1 MKKNN
6 ERRWLYLL
14 EMPIFN
20 TTYWKIGVFTGYIA
34 SRINAILTQIDHL
47 FAVNLVHSWELDG
60 KINYNGE
67 KVWLNYAVENQAHS
81 YLKKYNYILPLNMS
95 GKTEWFN
102 CSKNKVLSAIG
113 NAIQWAEK
121 KPRPIPKE
129 SKVVDGRITKYF
141 DKSPKLNIKTATKQ
155 ELRQADIKGE
165 IGNMKGK
172 TFKKPETK
180 ASKKAKRTPFRD
192 CFKRGSK
199 TLH

>member
-20 TTYWKIGVFTGYIA
+20 TTYWKVGVFTGYLA
-34 SRINAILTQIDHL
+34 SRINAILTQIDHM
-47 FAVNLVHSWELDG
+47 FAVNLVHSWELEG

-121 KPRPIPKE
+121 KPRPIPLE

-141 DKSPKLNIKTATKQ
+141 EKTKKLNIKTATKA
-155 ELRQADIKGE
+155 ELRQADIEGR
-165 IGNMKGK
+165 IGRK
-172 TFKKPETK
+172 TFTFPSKKALK
-180 ASKKAKRTPFRD
+180 ASKKARRSAFRD
-192 CFKRGSK
+192 CFKRGSR

>member
-1 MKKNN
+1 M
-6 ERRWLYLL
+6 
-14 EMPIFN
+14 
-20 TTYWKIGVFTGYIA
+20 
-34 SRINAILTQIDHL
+34 

-121 KPRPIPKE
+121 KPRPIPLE

-141 DKSPKLNIKTATKQ
+141 EKTKKLNIKTATRR
-155 ELRQADIKGE
+155 ELRDADIRGE
-165 IGNMKGK
+165 IGNNSHK
-172 TFKKPETK
+172 TFKPPET
-180 ASKKAKRTPFRD
+180 
-192 CFKRGSK
+192 
-199 TLH
+199 LH

>member
-14 EMPIFN
+14 EMTIFN
-20 TTYWKIGVFTGYIA
+20 TTYWKIGVVSGYIA
-34 SRINAILTQIDHL
+34 SRINAILTQIDHM
-47 FAVNLVHSWELDG
+47 FAINLVHFWELDG
-60 KINYNGE
+60 KIDYNNK

-121 KPRPIPKE
+121 KPRPIPK
-129 SKVVDGRITKYF
+129 SAKIVDGRITKYF
-141 DKSPKLNIKTATKQ
+141 EKKKPENCVSKLPTFRPTNLALKASKAERKRFFNKKRFLKTATKK
-155 ELRQADIKGE
+155 ELRQLDIEGKIGE
-165 IGNMKGK
+165 
-172 TFKKPETK
+172 
-180 ASKKAKRTPFRD
+180 
-192 CFKRGSK
+192 